1 MKDTEGFIMIEKVQE
16 THLYIWLSAKKSH
29 FIGQVDEVIRY
40 ANDVLP
46 LINHIFSSYTI
57 HGIKHSINV
66 MEYMYAL
73 ITDIEELSELEV
85 TLLIYSALLHDI
97 GMVAKEDEIQEIKA
111 DHAILGKRK
120 YSKVLEKYGD
130 EEVALQECIRPVH
143 GKRSQEFI
151 QTEMDENLF
160 LIPESTTLS
169 FRDELGLI
177 CRSHNEDFKWIE
189 KVLVSEKKKGYFD
202 LNPQYIAVLL
212 RLADYLDIDEQRAP
226 LYLYKYIEP
235 KEYSDLEWKQ
245 HFIIEN
251 YNKVLMNEKNG
262 LKEIVFQGVSHE
274 PSVHRKL
281 LKYFDSINIELKNAI
296 ELCKG
301 FIEKKYSLLL
311 EANVVNQMQT
321 KGFSFSDMRLSL
333 DYNAVTNLLMGEH
346 IYGNKRYGLR
356 ELIQNSI
363 DACKTM
369 EESSLQ
375 MDEFRYQK
383 YQPFISIILDK
394 DREKVMIMD
403 NGSGMSLP
411 ILKKYFLNVGVSYYA
426 SDDYLLQ
433 GRSYSPIGHYGIG
446 FLACFMLSDTVE
458 VKTVHY
464 EDRKMNKISFEK
476 NSEYICLTYEEEG
489 RQQGTEIILDYDQCL
504 GVFNY
509 KVEYLVSF
517 IENNFLDSGIPIKIS
532 TMENGESNDIKCVV
546 KDIKTVIPENICL
559 NSYLNGVEA
568 YIECNYKQIDFASQL
583 SDLNGCDSYL
593 YNDED
598 CTLVKENGLV
608 IKDCVKDGK
617 IRLLNVPIITE
628 NDEHD
633 FLKAY
638 EVLEDYEEALNKL
651 GNYEA
656 VNIWGID
663 DEFVLDE
670 FYIEVSSESI
680 VGGYT
685 LGGFRE
691 QFGHASLTPVM
702 AVVVEKNVIVGECD
716 LVLPYNE
723 SSIFFGQY
731 PWEHTDLCYMKN
743 VLLSELKLK
752 IPYLVDG
759 IVLKSAVINVD
770 NPEFVPNVS
779 RNNVKSSQQEILSY
793 AIGKAIHMWIY
804 DNASLTL
811 EQKELLKS
819 FIITKYGETNCYLK

>member
-1 MKDTEGFIMIEKVQE
+1 MIERVQE
-16 THLYIWLSAKKSH
+16 THLYLWLSAKKSR
-29 FIGQVDEVIRY
+29 FMEELDKIIEY
-40 ANDVLP
+40 TNDVLP
-46 LINHIFSSYTI
+46 LINHVFPNYTI
-57 HGIKHSINV
+57 HGIKHSVNV
-66 MEYMYAL
+66 MEYMCAL

-85 TLLIYSALLHDI
+85 MLLICSALLHDI
-97 GMVAKEDEIQEIKA
+97 GMVVNEDEIKEIKA
-111 DHAILGKRK
+111 DHTILGERK
-120 YSKVLEKYGD
+120 YSKVVEKYGD
-130 EEVALQECIRPVH
+130 EKIALQECIRPVH
-143 GKRSQEFI
+143 GKRSQKFI
-151 QTEMDENLF
+151 QTQMEEGLF
-160 LIPESTTLS
+160 LLPDSTNLS
-169 FRDELGLI
+169 FTDELGLI
-177 CRSHNEDFKWIE
+177 CRSHNEDFEWIE
-189 KVLVSEKKKGYFD
+189 KAFKSEKKKKGHFD
-202 LNPQYIAVLL
+202 LNPRYIAVLL

-226 LYLYKYIEP
+226 LYLYKYLEP
-235 KEYSDLEWKQ
+235 NEFSDLEWKQ

-251 YNKVLMNEKNG
+251 YDKVLMNEKTG
-262 LKEIVFQGVSHE
+262 LKEIVFQGVSKD

-281 LKYFDSINIELKNAI
+281 LKYFDSINTELKNAI
-296 ELCKG
+296 GLCER
-301 FIEKKYSLLL
+301 FTDKKYLLL
-311 EANVVNQMQT
+311 LKANVVNKIQT

-375 MDEFRYQK
+375 MEEFRYQK
-383 YQPFISIILDK
+383 YQPFIAVILDK
-394 DREKVMIMD
+394 DRGKVMVRD
-403 NGSGMSLP
+403 NGSGMSLS

-458 VKTVHY
+458 VKTVY
-464 EDRKMNKISFEK
+464 YKDRKTNRITFEK

-504 GVFNY
+504 GVFDF
-509 KVEYLVSF
+509 KIEYLISF

-532 TMENGESNDIKCVV
+532 TMENGEPNDVKCVV
-546 KDIKTVIPENICL
+546 KGIKEVIAENICL
-559 NSYLNGVEA
+559 DSYLNGVEA
-568 YIECNYKQIDFASQL
+568 YIECNYKQINFACQL

-598 CTLVKENGLV
+598 YTLVNENGV
-608 IKDCVKDGK
+608 AIKDCVKDGK

-628 NDEHD
+628 NDESD
-633 FLKAY
+633 FMKAY
-638 EVLEDYEEALNKL
+638 EVLEDYGEALNKL
-651 GNYEA
+651 GNYES
-656 VNIWGID
+656 VNIWGRD
-663 DEFVLDE
+663 DEIEFDE
-670 FYIEVSSESI
+670 FCVELSSESI

-702 AVVVEKNVIVGECD
+702 TAIEEKTVIAGEYNM
-716 LVLPYNE
+716 VLPYNE
-723 SSIFFGQY
+723 SCIFSGQY

-743 VLLSELKLK
+743 VYLSELKLK

-759 IVLKSAVINVD
+759 IVLKRAVVNII
-770 NPEFVPNVS
+770 NPEFIPNVS
-779 RNNVKSSQQEILSY
+779 RNNVKGMQQEILSY

-804 DNASLTL
+804 DNVSLSL
-811 EQKELLKS
+811 EQKELLKL
-819 FIITKYGETNCYLK
+819 FILTKYDKTNCCLK